1 MLTNPTP
8 ISDVTAGGG
17 DAGVNVT
24 VFLQLL
30 IVGKGCMDNELLK
43 AVQNVFDG
51 THVSCL
57 CAHFEQRMFQN
68 FFLSLDHK
76 YKYVSH

>member
-8 ISDVTAGGG
+8 ISDVTAGSG
-17 DAGVNVT
+17 DAGINVT

-57 CAHFEQRMFQN
+57 CAHFKQTSAI
-68 FFLSLDHK
+68 FFSFT
-76 YKYVSH
+76 